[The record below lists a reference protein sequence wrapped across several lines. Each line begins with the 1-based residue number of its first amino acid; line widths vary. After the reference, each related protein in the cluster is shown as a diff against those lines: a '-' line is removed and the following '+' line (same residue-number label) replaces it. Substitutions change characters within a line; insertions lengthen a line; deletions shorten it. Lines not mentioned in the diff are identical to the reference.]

1 MSVIQSLTQLLA
13 MPRNK
18 CVTSEETT
26 PFHVD
31 AMVSSLLLDFN
42 YCLEFGIYDI
52 GLIQIRSVFW
62 IPRKM
67 WIYLTIGLVV
77 KSLESKVAHRANTS
91 RDLVFSSAG
100 RSDRPHLLFP
110 FCSCLWA
117 GVRGMRDHKQNVFLE
132 GFSFPCKE
140 SKCVG
145 DVFQRGMCA
154 QYIWCWNF
162 CFSV

>member
-26 PFHVD
+26 PFRVD

-77 KSLESKVAHRANTS
+77 KSLESRVAHRANTS
-91 RDLVFSSAG
+91 RDLVFLFKCRQVRQTSFTLSFLFLPLG
-100 RSDRPHLLFP
+100 RS
-110 FCSCLWA
+110 
-117 GVRGMRDHKQNVFLE
+117 
-132 GFSFPCKE
+132 
-140 SKCVG
+140 
-145 DVFQRGMCA
+145 QRNA
-154 QYIWCWNF
+154 R
-162 CFSV
+162 S